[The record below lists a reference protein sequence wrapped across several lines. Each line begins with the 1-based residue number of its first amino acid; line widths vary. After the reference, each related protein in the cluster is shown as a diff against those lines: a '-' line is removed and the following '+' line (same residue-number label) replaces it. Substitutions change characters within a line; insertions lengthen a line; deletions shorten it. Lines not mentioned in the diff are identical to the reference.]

1 MGKNVKNRKER
12 KNSEKLNSTDASR
25 AILRL
30 ARVSPQKA
38 RLVADMIRGED
49 VDSALIKLRY
59 TRKKSARLFEKLVDS
74 AVANAQQKDAA
85 LDVDSLRIKTVF
97 VDQGPTLRRFRPR
110 ARGMAYRIHKKTS
123 HITVVLEEIEIGE

>member
-12 KNSEKLNSTDASR
+12 KNSAKLNSTDASR
-25 AILRL
+25 AMLRL

-74 AVANAQQKDAA
+74 AVANAQQKNAS
-85 LDVDSLRIKTVF
+85 LDIDSLRIKTVF

>member
-25 AILRL
+25 AMLRL

-74 AVANAQQKDAA
+74 AVANAQQKNAS
-85 LDVDSLRIKTVF
+85 LDIDSLRIKTVF

>member
-1 MGKNVKNRKER
+1 MGKNIKIRKE
-12 KNSEKLNSTDASR
+12 KKLQEKQNSNDASK
-25 AILRL
+25 AVLRL

-38 RLVADMIRGED
+38 RLVANMIRGED

-74 AVANAQQKDAA
+74 AVANAQQKNTS
-85 LDVDSLRIKTVF
+85 LDVDTLRIKTVF
-97 VDQGPTLRRFRPR
+97 VDGGPTLRRFRPR

-123 HITVVLEEIEIGE
+123 HITVILEKIEAGE